1 MGGREAGD
9 AMAQNRWKESCTK
22 EIMMRLQWKEQYGA
36 EFKRREE
43 EEERKKEAARG
54 LIKVKQAT
62 GGAETGGQEDQ
73 ENVRPKQ
80 QSPAKAKAQEFEPLL
95 EDSELPLF
103 EMYPVTPGTTAK
115 LYDGFS
121 KEGKGR
127 SLYLTCRKAKGPEA
141 KFPYPVT
148 EAQEVGWR
156 MEEREPKGKPKHGR
170 SETIR
175 TFYRDNGVF
184 YSNGEIVPQ

>member
-9 AMAQNRWKESCTK
+9 AMAQNRWKETCTK

-43 EEERKKEAARG
+43 EEEKKRVEAKG
-54 LIKVKQAT
+54 TTAT
-62 GGAETGGQEDQ
+62 TPPKASEDQ
-73 ENVRPKQ
+73 ENVMPKQ
-80 QSPAKAKAQEFEPLL
+80 ATPLKAKKDLEPLL
-95 EDSELPLF
+95 DDSELPMF
-103 EMYPVTPGTTAK
+103 EMYPVTPATHAQ

-127 SLYLTCRKAKGPEA
+127 SLYLTTRKSKGPEA

-156 MEEREPKGKPKHGR
+156 MEERETFGKPKHGR
-170 SETIR
+170 SQTIR
-175 TFYRDNGVF
+175 TFYRENGVF